1 MRYLDAK
8 SILSGYAAENRWFG
22 LNYNMNLYRGCTH
35 GCIYCDSRS
44 ECYRNPDFDHV
55 YAKRDALT
63 ILKRELAARRKPGVV
78 GTGAMSDPYNPHE
91 AELFLT
97 RGALALI
104 ADAGFGI
111 AIMTKSDL
119 VVRDIDVLRRIA
131 RQAPAMVMITVTC
144 ADDALCR
151 IIEPNAPSPSRRFAA
166 IHELSRAGILCGVLM
181 MPILPFITDSWEQ
194 VADVVHAAAA
204 AGARFIYPGFGVTL
218 RGNQR
223 AYFYEKLDA
232 YFPGKSARY
241 RMSFHDAYACNS
253 PHSRAL
259 ATRFAALCRKR
270 GLISRMD
277 DIIALY
283 RAPYEDGQLTF
294 EL

>member
-8 SILSGYAAENRWFG
+8 SVLSAYAAENRWFG

-55 YAKRDALT
+55 YAKRDALR
-63 ILKRELAARRKPGVV
+63 ILRRELAARRRCGVV

-91 AELFLT
+91 ARLCLT
-97 RGALALI
+97 RGALSLLAE
-104 ADAGFGI
+104 AGFGA
-111 AIMTKSDL
+111 AITTKSDL
-119 VVRDIDVLRRIA
+119 VARDADLLCRIA
-131 RQAPAMVMITVTC
+131 RQQPALVMMTVTC

-151 IIEPNAPSPSRRFAA
+151 VIEPRASAPARRLRAVR
-166 IHELSRAGILCGVLM
+166 ELADAGVMCGVLM
-181 MPILPFITDSWEQ
+181 MPVLPFLTDAWEQ
-194 VADVVHAAAA
+194 VAAVVHAAAD

-223 AYFYEKLDA
+223 AYFYQRLDEH
-232 YFPGKSARY
+232 FPGKSAVY
-241 RMSFHDAYACNS
+241 RGAFGDQYECACPDAARLYE
-253 PHSRAL
+253 
-259 ATRFAALCRKR
+259 RFAALCRAR
-270 GLISRMD
+270 GLRFRMR

-283 RAPYEDGQLTF
+283 RAPYRDGQLS
-294 EL
+294 LL

>member
-1 MRYLDAK
+1 MRYIDAK

-44 ECYRNPDFDHV
+44 DCYRNPDFDHV
-55 YAKRDALT
+55 YAKRDALS
-63 ILKRELAARRKPGVV
+63 ILRRELSARRRVGVI

-91 AELFLT
+91 RELLLT

-111 AIMTKSDL
+111 SVTTKSDL
-119 VVRDIDVLRRIA
+119 VVRDTDLFCRIA
-131 RQAPAMVMITVTC
+131 QQQPAMVMITVTC
-144 ADDALCR
+144 ADDALCQ
-151 IIEPNAPSPSRRFAA
+151 IIEPHAPPPSRRLSA
-166 IHELSRAGILCGVLM
+166 IHKLSRAGVLCGVLM

-194 VADVVHAAAA
+194 VARVVNAAAD

-218 RGNQR
+218 RANQR

-232 YFPGKSARY
+232 YFPGKSAQY
-241 RMSFHDAYACNS
+241 RMQFHDAYACSS
-253 PHSRAL
+253 PQAGSL
-259 ATRFAALCRKR
+259 AARFSALCRKR
-270 GLISRMD
+270 GIISRMD
-277 DIIALY
+277 DIIARY
-283 RAPYEDGQLTF
+283 RAPYQDGQLTL
-294 EL
+294 EP